1 MQKVSKQS
9 LAMLALSILLAIS
22 IALTFTFAALSDSKT
37 AQGTITFDGNVAIEL
52 GGTFV
57 EGDDNFDYK
66 LTLAVNQNGE
76 IDLSGATIGLGA
88 NSTAAYVKVT
98 VAALTG
104 ANAASGAVVMDADLT
119 ASGWKV
125 LSGTIF
131 TSEAKL
137 SAGNSIALGD
147 LISITVNLDKLDGTD
162 AVTFG
167 ITVEAQAGAAYAA

>member
-57 EGDDNFDYK
+57 EGDSFDYE

-76 IDLSGATIGLGA
+76 IDLSGATIGLGD

-104 ANAASGAVVMDADLT
+104 ANADSGAVVMDADLT

-125 LSGTIF
+125 LSGTTF

-147 LISITVNLDKLDGTD
+147 LISITVDLDKLDGTD